1 MSKVDK
7 VIISS
12 HAIMANGGLIA
23 NVGAYQIALAAKEH
37 SIPVVV
43 VSAMYKLT
51 PMYPFDPMK
60 LNELLAPS
68 TILEFEDGD
77 IPENI
82 EAIVPAYDYVPPDLI
97 SLFITNQG
105 GFTPNYIYR
114 QFSDQYSK
122 EEKYEDVY
130 NWNYYIFLRT

>member
-1 MSKVDK
+1 MGRVDK
-7 VIISS
+7 VVISA

-23 NVGAYQIALAAKEH
+23 QTGAYQICLAAREH
-37 SIPVVV
+37 AVPVIV

-51 PMYPFDPMK
+51 PTYPFDPLK

-68 TILEFEDGD
+68 TIFEYEDGD
-77 IPENI
+77 EIENI
-82 EAIVPAYDYVPPDLI
+82 EAICPAFDYVPADFI

-114 QFSDQYSK
+114 
-122 EEKYEDVY
+122 
-130 NWNYYIFLRT
+130 